1 MCGIGHRERERER
14 EIYVLRLRFSCQIR
28 LRERNCSIFEYFL
41 DYICIYINRVC
52 GIGQRERERERF
64 ARTHT
69 HIHTYIHAYKQIL
82 TTFHHTFNQG
92 GHELIYIAE
101 NAEKSWKR

>member
-14 EIYVLRLRFSCQIR
+14 EIYVLRLRLRFSCQIR

-52 GIGQRERERERF
+52 GIGQREIRRGIKIFFVYVYVFRIRFIERE
-64 ARTHT
+64 
-69 HIHTYIHAYKQIL
+69 IL
-82 TTFHHTFNQG
+82 KIFNF
-92 GHELIYIAE
+92 
-101 NAEKSWKR
+101 